1 MSKVGALPPGPNVGT
16 QLKALRRARARRSL
30 VLADDGA
37 AAAATATGTGQPAG
51 AGAVAPVGAA
61 QRPFSPVASAVARDA
76 EAWFAAQG
84 WQPFAFQREVWAHML
99 AGRSGLLHAT
109 TGAGKTLA
117 AWFGALAVCR
127 AEPAIS
133 GTTGPRVLWIT
144 PMRALAADT
153 TRALQAAADG
163 IGMGWTVEQRTGD
176 TAAAAK
182 ARQRKTWPPALVTT
196 PESLSLML
204 AMADCIA
211 MLGGVQVLIVDEW
224 HALLGNKRGTQV
236 LLALARLRRLSPRLR
251 VWGLSATL
259 GNLEEACAA
268 LTWDGVSV
276 GELVSQPPGVG
287 EVPKLGGVIVRGAVP
302 KALTVDSLIP
312 QTMERFPWGGHL
324 GLRLLD
330 QVVAELE
337 GSASSLVFTNTRSQA
352 ELWYQALLEARPD
365 WAGLI
370 ALHHGSLDPSVRQWV
385 EAGLKAGQLKA
396 VVCTS
401 SLDLGVDFLP
411 VERVLQIGSPKG
423 VARLLQRAGR
433 SGHAP
438 GRPSRI
444 TVVPS
449 HALELLE
456 AAAAHPAAAAGRIE
470 RRELPPW
477 PLDVLVQHLLT
488 LAVGPGFEPDALFE
502 EVKSAWPYR
511 ELDRESFDWCLGFT
525 VHGGTSLAAYP
536 EHHRI
541 VRDESCV
548 CRVANPAVA
557 RRHRMSIGT
566 IVSDA
571 AMNVQW
577 LNGGRIGSVEE
588 SFIASL
594 REGDC
599 FIFSGRVLQL
609 VRVRELTAY
618 VTKAPGSQ
626 GAVPVWQGGKMP
638 LSSELADTALAL
650 LDEADLLLSD
660 TGPSRATATTAGAS
674 RAADGSGSGPDW
686 DPVPVVGAEEAAVS
700 APGSASRLAQHPDPE
715 LRALAPLLALQAEA
729 SALPCARRIVF
740 EMIESDE
747 GHHLFCYPLAGR
759 MVHIGLGALLA
770 WRAAR
775 QQTGT
780 FSLSMNDYGFELLSR
795 QSFDWPVL
803 LEPAGPGSWRQGLL
817 SQEHLVP
824 DIQQALNAT
833 ELSLRRFREIAR
845 VAGLVFTGY
854 PGASRSARQVQASA
868 KLFFDVFR
876 QHDPGNLLLAQAEAE
891 TLAQELD
898 VERLQRCLARMAASA
913 QLSFTRPQRLTPF
926 AFPLMIERLRERVTT
941 EQLNQRVLRL
951 LAEMEAAMQPA
962 PAGTAGAVAPA
973 PGGPVGPTR
982 KRRSPRVRHP
992 AS

>member
-1 MSKVGALPPGPNVGT
+1 ME
-16 QLKALRRARARRSL
+16 
-30 VLADDGA
+30 
-37 AAAATATGTGQPAG
+37 
-51 AGAVAPVGAA
+51 
-61 QRPFSPVASAVARDA
+61 A
-76 EAWFAAQG
+76 EAWFALQG
-84 WQPFAFQREVWAHML
+84 WRPFDFQREVWAHMA

-117 AWFGALAVCR
+117 AWFGALTACR
-127 AEPAIS
+127 NEPAAGS
-133 GTTGPRVLWIT
+133 PRGPCVLWIT

-163 IGMGWTVEQRTGD
+163 IGMGWQVGQRTGD
-176 TAAAAK
+176 TSASVK
-182 ARQRKTWPPALVTT
+182 ARQRRTWPPALVTT

-204 AMADCIA
+204 TLADSA
-211 MLGGVQVLIVDEW
+211 AVLGSAQVLIVDEW
-224 HALLGNKRGTQV
+224 HELLGSKRGTQV
-236 LLALARLRRLSPRLR
+236 LLALARLRRLNPRLR

-259 GNLEEACAA
+259 GNLEEACDA
-268 LTWDGVSV
+268 LTWGGAHHEPQAGALDDTGGAV
-276 GELVSQPPGVG
+276 GRDIHAPATHRPS
-287 EVPKLGGVIVRGAVP
+287 GVIVRGAVP

-312 QTMERFPWGGHL
+312 PTMERFPWGGHL
-324 GLRLLD
+324 GLKLLD
-330 QVVAELE
+330 AVVAELD

-370 ALHHGSLDPSVRQWV
+370 ALHHGSLDPSVRHWV

-438 GRPSRI
+438 GRPSRV

-449 HALELLE
+449 QALELLE
-456 AAAAHPAAAAGRIE
+456 AAAARRAAAAGRIE
-470 RRELPPW
+470 SRQAPPW

-488 LAVGPGFEPDALFE
+488 LAVGPGFDSDALYE
-502 EVKSAWPYR
+502 EVKTAWPYR
-511 ELDRESFDWCLGFT
+511 DLDRETFEGCLGFT
-525 VHGGTSLAAYP
+525 VHGGSSLAAYP

-541 VRDESCV
+541 RQDEDGTY
-548 CRVANPAVA
+548 RVANAAVA

-571 AMNVQW
+571 AMSVQW

-588 SFIASL
+588 SFIAGL

-609 VRVRELTAY
+609 VRVRDLTAY
-618 VTKAPGSQ
+618 VTKAPGNQ

-638 LSSELADTALAL
+638 LSSELADMALELLSEADALLQPRGAVALA
-650 LDEADLLLSD
+650 APDLE
-660 TGPSRATATTAGAS
+660 GAS
-674 RAADGSGSGPDW
+674 RAAGAAGATEEPRPGRDVDRDGRC
-686 DPVPVVGAEEAAVS
+686 AA
-700 APGSASRLAQHPDPE
+700 LAQHPEPE
-715 LRALAPLLALQAEA
+715 LRALAPLLALQAEQ
-729 SALPCARRIVF
+729 SALPCAGRIVF

-747 GHHLFCYPLAGR
+747 GHHLFAYPLAGR

-775 QQTGT
+775 ERPGT
-780 FSLSMNDYGFELLSR
+780 FSLAMNDYGFELLSR
-795 QSFDWPVL
+795 QPVDWPSL
-803 LEPAGPGSWRQGLL
+803 LEPAGPGSGAHGLL
-817 SQEHLVP
+817 SEEGLVP

-845 VAGLVFTGY
+845 VAGLLFTGY
-854 PGASRSARQVQASA
+854 PGEGRSTRQLQASA
-868 KLFFDVFR
+868 RLFFDVFR

-891 TLAQELD
+891 ALSQELD
-898 VERLQRCLARMAASA
+898 VERLQRCLARMTIAGR
-913 QLSFTRPQRLTPF
+913 LTITRPRRLTPF
-926 AFPLMIERLRERVTT
+926 AFPLMVERLRERVTT

-951 LAEMEAAMQPA
+951 LAEMEAALQPTH
-962 PAGTAGAVAPA
+962 P
-973 PGGPVGPTR
+973 
-982 KRRSPRVRHP
+982 SPRHGP
-992 AS
+992 ARRRPSRTA

>member
-1 MSKVGALPPGPNVGT
+1 MSAANALPPGPHVGT
-16 QLKALRRARARRSL
+16 QLAALRKARARR
-30 VLADDGA
+30 ATPKA
-37 AAAATATGTGQPAG
+37 AKPLRARSSSGVAA
-51 AGAVAPVGAA
+51 
-61 QRPFSPVASAVARDA
+61 FDA
-76 EAWFAAQG
+76 ESWFATQG
-84 WQPFAFQREVWAHML
+84 WQPFEFQREVWAHMA

-117 AWFGALAVCR
+117 AWLGALAVCR
-127 AEPAIS
+127 AAPAPAD
-133 GTTGPRVLWIT
+133 GGPRVLWIT

-153 TRALQAAADG
+153 TLALQAAANG
-163 IGMGWTVEQRTGD
+163 LGMGWTVEQRTGD

-182 ARQRKTWPPALVTT
+182 ARQRKAWPPALVTT

-204 AMADCIA
+204 ALADSEA
-211 MLGGVQVLIVDEW
+211 VLGGVQVLIVDEW
-224 HALLGNKRGTQV
+224 HELLGNKRGTQL
-236 LLALARLRRLSPRLR
+236 LLALARMRRCNPGLR

-259 GNLEEACAA
+259 GNLAEAREA
-268 LTWDGVSV
+268 LAGPHGVT
-276 GELVSQPPGVG
+276 
-287 EVPKLGGVIVRGAVP
+287 VRGALP

-312 QTMERFPWGGHL
+312 ATMERFPWGGHL

-330 QVVAELE
+330 EVVAELE
-337 GSASSLVFTNTRSQA
+337 GSAASLVFTNTRSQA

-438 GRPSRI
+438 GRPSRV

-449 HALELLE
+449 QALELLE
-456 AAAAHPAAAAGRIE
+456 AAAARRAAAAGRVE
-470 RRELPPW
+470 SRQAPPW

-488 LAVGPGFEPDALFE
+488 LAVGPGFDPDALFE
-502 EVKSAWPYR
+502 EVKTACPYR
-511 ELDRESFDWCLGFT
+511 DLDRETFDWCLGLT
-525 VHGGTSLAAYP
+525 VHGGSSLAAYP

-541 VRDESCV
+541 KRDEDGI
-548 CRVANPAVA
+548 CRVANAAVA

-571 AMNVQW
+571 AMSVQW

-588 SFIASL
+588 SFIAGL

-609 VRVRELTAY
+609 VRVRDLTAY
-618 VTKAPGSQ
+618 VTKAPGNQ

-638 LSSELADTALAL
+638 LSSELADTALDL
-650 LDEADLLLSD
+650 LGEADTLLRQ
-660 TGPSRATATTAGAS
+660 GPGGDAT
-674 RAADGSGSGPDW
+674 
-686 DPVPVVGAEEAAVS
+686 
-700 APGSASRLAQHPDPE
+700 SRLAAHPEPE
-715 LRALAPLLALQAEA
+715 LRALAPLLALQAEQ
-729 SALPCARRIVF
+729 SALPCAGRIVF

-747 GHHLFCYPLAGR
+747 GHHLFGYPLAGR

-775 QQTGT
+775 QQPGT
-780 FSLSMNDYGFELLSR
+780 FSLAMNDHGFELLSR
-795 QSFDWPVL
+795 QPFDWPAL
-803 LEPAGPGSWRQGLL
+803 LEPAGPGSWAQGLL

-854 PGASRSARQVQASA
+854 PGAGRSARQVQASA

-898 VERLQRCLARMAASA
+898 VERLQRCLARMAQAG
-913 QLSFTRPQRLTPF
+913 QICLTRPKRFTPF
-926 AFPLMIERLRERVTT
+926 AFPLMVERLRERVTT
-941 EQLNQRVLRL
+941 EQLNQRVQRL
-951 LAEMEAAMQPA
+951 LAQMEAALRPTTPA
-962 PAGTAGAVAPA
+962 DAPPSTTRRRRKPRTA
-973 PGGPVGPTR
+973 
-982 KRRSPRVRHP
+982 
-992 AS
+992 

>member
-1 MSKVGALPPGPNVGT
+1 MSAASALPPGPNLGT
-16 QLKALRRARARRSL
+16 QLAALRRARARR
-30 VLADDGA
+30 VTPKA
-37 AAAATATGTGQPAG
+37 AEPRRTGSSAG
-51 AGAVAPVGAA
+51 VI
-61 QRPFSPVASAVARDA
+61 ARDA
-76 EAWFAAQG
+76 EGWFANQG
-84 WQPFAFQREVWAHML
+84 WQPFDFQREVWSHM
-99 AGRSGLLHAT
+99 ASGRSGLLHAT

-127 AEPAIS
+127 AETTPA
-133 GTTGPRVLWIT
+133 GGGPRVLWIT

-153 TRALQAAADG
+153 TLALQAAADG
-163 IGMGWTVEQRTGD
+163 LGMGWTVEQRTGD

-204 AMADCIA
+204 ALADSEA
-211 MLGGVQVLIVDEW
+211 VLGGVQVLIVDEW
-224 HALLGNKRGTQV
+224 HELLGNKRGTQL
-236 LLALARLRRLSPRLR
+236 LLALARMRRCNPGLR

-259 GNLEEACAA
+259 GNLAEACEA
-268 LTWDGVSV
+268 LAGPHGVT
-276 GELVSQPPGVG
+276 
-287 EVPKLGGVIVRGAVP
+287 VRGALP

-312 QTMERFPWGGHL
+312 ASMERFPWGGHL
-324 GLRLLD
+324 GLRLLNE
-330 QVVAELE
+330 VVAELE
-337 GSASSLVFTNTRSQA
+337 GSAASLVFTNTRSQA

-438 GRPSRI
+438 GRPSRV

-449 HALELLE
+449 QALELLE
-456 AAAAHPAAAAGRIE
+456 AAAARRAAAAGRIE
-470 RRELPPW
+470 SRQAPPW

-488 LAVGPGFEPDALFE
+488 LAVGPGFDPNALFE
-502 EVKSAWPYR
+502 EVMTAWPYR
-511 ELDRESFDWCLGFT
+511 DLDRETFDWCLGFT
-525 VHGGTSLAAYP
+525 LHGGSSLAAYP

-541 VRDESCV
+541 QRDEDGL
-548 CRVANPAVA
+548 CRVANAAVA

-571 AMNVQW
+571 AMSVQW

-588 SFIASL
+588 SFIAGL

-609 VRVRELTAY
+609 VRVRDLTAY
-618 VTKAPGSQ
+618 VTKAPGNQ

-638 LSSELADTALAL
+638 LSSELADMALELLSEADAL
-650 LDEADLLLSD
+650 LQQGTGSD
-660 TGPSRATATTAGAS
+660 AT
-674 RAADGSGSGPDW
+674 
-686 DPVPVVGAEEAAVS
+686 
-700 APGSASRLAQHPDPE
+700 SRLAAHPEPE
-715 LRALAPLLALQAEA
+715 LRALAPLLALQAEQ
-729 SALPCARRIVF
+729 SALPCAGRIVF

-747 GHHLFCYPLAGR
+747 GHHLFAYPLAGR

-775 QQTGT
+775 QQPGT
-780 FSLSMNDYGFELLSR
+780 FSLAMNDYGFELLSR
-795 QSFDWPVL
+795 QPFDWPAL
-803 LEPAGPGSWRQGLL
+803 LEPAGPGSWAQGLL
-817 SQEHLVP
+817 SQAHLVP

-854 PGASRSARQVQASA
+854 PGAGRSARQVQASA

-898 VERLQRCLARMAASA
+898 VERLQRCLARMGEVG
-913 QLSFTRPQRLTPF
+913 QICLTRPERFTPF
-926 AFPLMIERLRERVTT
+926 AFPLMVERLRERVTT

-951 LAEMEAAMQPA
+951 LAQMEAALRPTIPA
-962 PAGTAGAVAPA
+962 DVPRSTAPRR
-973 PGGPVGPTR
+973 R
-982 KRRSPRVRHP
+982 KPR
-992 AS
+992 AA

>member
-1 MSKVGALPPGPNVGT
+1 MI
-16 QLKALRRARARRSL
+16 
-30 VLADDGA
+30 
-37 AAAATATGTGQPAG
+37 
-51 AGAVAPVGAA
+51 
-61 QRPFSPVASAVARDA
+61 ARDA
-76 EAWFAAQG
+76 EGWFTTRG
-84 WQPFAFQREVWAHML
+84 WQPFAFQREVWAHMA

-127 AEPAIS
+127 AVPAPTR
-133 GTTGPRVLWIT
+133 GGPRVLWIT

-153 TRALQAAADG
+153 TLALQAAADG
-163 IGMGWTVEQRTGD
+163 LGMGWTVEQRTGD
-176 TAAAAK
+176 TAASTK

-196 PESLSLML
+196 PESLCLML
-204 AMADCIA
+204 ALADSLDV
-211 MLGGVQVLIVDEW
+211 LGGVQVLIVDEW
-224 HALLGNKRGTQV
+224 HELLGNKRGTQL
-236 LLALARLRRLSPRLR
+236 LLALARMRRVNPSLR

-259 GNLEEACAA
+259 GNLAEACEA
-268 LTWDGVSV
+268 LAGPHGVT
-276 GELVSQPPGVG
+276 
-287 EVPKLGGVIVRGAVP
+287 VRGATP
-302 KALTVDSLIP
+302 KSLTVDSLIP
-312 QTMERFPWGGHL
+312 ATMERFPWGGHL
-324 GLRLLD
+324 GLRLLNE
-330 QVVAELE
+330 VVAELE
-337 GSASSLVFTNTRSQA
+337 GSATSLVFTNTRSQA

-438 GRPSRI
+438 GRPSRV

-449 HALELLE
+449 QALELLE
-456 AAAAHPAAAAGRIE
+456 AAAARRAAAAGRVE
-470 RRELPPW
+470 SRQAPPW

-488 LAVGPGFEPDALFE
+488 LAVGPGFDPDALFQ
-502 EVKSAWPYR
+502 EVKTAWPYR
-511 ELDRESFDWCLGFT
+511 DMDRETFDWCLGFT
-525 VHGGTSLAAYP
+525 VHGGSSLAAYP

-541 VRDESCV
+541 RRDEDGI
-548 CRVANPAVA
+548 CRVANAAVA

-571 AMNVQW
+571 AMSVQW

-588 SFIASL
+588 NFIAGL

-609 VRVRELTAY
+609 VRVRDLTAF
-618 VTKAPGSQ
+618 VTKAPGNQ

-638 LSSELADTALAL
+638 LSSELADTALDLLGEADAL
-650 LDEADLLLSD
+650 LRQ
-660 TGPSRATATTAGAS
+660 GPGGDAALRLTA
-674 RAADGSGSGPDW
+674 
-686 DPVPVVGAEEAAVS
+686 
-700 APGSASRLAQHPDPE
+700 HPEPE
-715 LRALAPLLALQAEA
+715 LHALAPLLALQAEQ
-729 SALPCARRIVF
+729 SALPCAGRIVF

-747 GHHLFCYPLAGR
+747 GHHLFAYPLAGR

-775 QQTGT
+775 QQPGT
-780 FSLSMNDYGFELLSR
+780 FSLAMNDYGFELLSR
-795 QSFDWPVL
+795 QPFDWPAL
-803 LEPAGPGSWRQGLL
+803 LEPAGPGSWAQGLL

-854 PGASRSARQVQASA
+854 PGAGRSARQVQASA

-898 VERLQRCLARMAASA
+898 VERLQRCLARMAQAG
-913 QLSFTRPQRLTPF
+913 QICLTRPKRFTPF
-926 AFPLMIERLRERVTT
+926 AFPLMVERLRERVTT

-951 LAEMEAAMQPA
+951 LAQMEAALRPSTPADEPPA
-962 PAGTAGAVAPA
+962 PAPRR
-973 PGGPVGPTR
+973 R
-982 KRRSPRVRHP
+982 KPR
-992 AS
+992 AA

>member
-1 MSKVGALPPGPNVGT
+1 MV
-16 QLKALRRARARRSL
+16 
-30 VLADDGA
+30 
-37 AAAATATGTGQPAG
+37 
-51 AGAVAPVGAA
+51 
-61 QRPFSPVASAVARDA
+61 RDA
-76 EAWFAAQG
+76 DGWFAAKG
-84 WQPFAFQREVWAHML
+84 WEPFAFQREVWARML
-99 AGRSGLLHAT
+99 EGRSGLLHAT

-127 AEPAIS
+127 AESCPSPLTDTPPDPGSAGKPLPRPAQAVA
-133 GTTGPRVLWIT
+133 TPLGPRVLWIT

-163 IGMGWTVEQRTGD
+163 LGMGWTVEQRTGD
-176 TAAAAK
+176 TAAATK

-204 AMADCIA
+204 ALADSEA
-211 MLGGVQVLIVDEW
+211 VLGGVQVLVVDEW
-224 HALLGNKRGTQV
+224 HELLGNKRGTQL
-236 LLALARLRRLSPRLR
+236 LLALARMRRLNPNLR

-259 GNLEEACAA
+259 GNLAEACEA
-268 LTWDGVSV
+268 LAGPDGVT
-276 GELVSQPPGVG
+276 
-287 EVPKLGGVIVRGAVP
+287 VRGATP

-312 QTMERFPWGGHL
+312 ATMERFPWGGHL
-324 GLRLLD
+324 GLRLLNE
-330 QVVAELE
+330 VVAELE
-337 GSASSLVFTNTRSQA
+337 GSATSLVFTNTRSQA
-352 ELWYQALLEARPD
+352 ELWYQTLLEARPD

-438 GRPSRI
+438 GRPSRV

-449 HALELLE
+449 QALELLE
-456 AAAAHPAAAAGRIE
+456 AAAARRAAAAGRIE
-470 RRELPPW
+470 SRQAPPW

-488 LAVGPGFEPDALFE
+488 LAVGPGFHPDALFE

-511 ELDRESFDWCLGFT
+511 DLDREAFDWCLGFT

-541 VRDESCV
+541 RRDEDGI
-548 CRVANPAVA
+548 CRVANAAVA

-588 SFIASL
+588 SFIAGL

-609 VRVRELTAY
+609 VRVRDLTAF
-618 VTKAPGSQ
+618 VTKAPVNQ

-638 LSSELADTALAL
+638 LSSELAETALDLLGEADAL
-650 LDEADLLLSD
+650 LRQGQGGD
-660 TGPSRATATTAGAS
+660 AT
-674 RAADGSGSGPDW
+674 
-686 DPVPVVGAEEAAVS
+686 
-700 APGSASRLAQHPDPE
+700 SRLVAHPEPE
-715 LRALAPLLALQAEA
+715 LRALAPLLALQAEQ
-729 SALPCARRIVF
+729 SALPCAGRIVF

-747 GHHLFCYPLAGR
+747 GHHLFAYPLAGR

-775 QQTGT
+775 QQPGT
-780 FSLSMNDYGFELLSR
+780 FSLAMNDYGFELLSR
-795 QSFDWPVL
+795 QPFDWPAL
-803 LEPAGPGSWRQGLL
+803 LEPDGPGSWAQGLL

-854 PGASRSARQVQASA
+854 PGAGRSARQVQASA

-898 VERLQRCLARMAASA
+898 VERLQRCLARMAQAG
-913 QLSFTRPQRLTPF
+913 QICLTRPKRFTPF
-926 AFPLMIERLRERVTT
+926 AFPLMVERLRERVTT

-951 LAEMEAAMQPA
+951 LAQMEAALRPSTPADEPQPT
-962 PAGTAGAVAPA
+962 TARR
-973 PGGPVGPTR
+973 R
-982 KRRSPRVRHP
+982 KPR
-992 AS
+992 AA

>member
-1 MSKVGALPPGPNVGT
+1 
-16 QLKALRRARARRSL
+16 
-30 VLADDGA
+30 
-37 AAAATATGTGQPAG
+37 
-51 AGAVAPVGAA
+51 
-61 QRPFSPVASAVARDA
+61 
-76 EAWFAAQG
+76 
-84 WQPFAFQREVWAHML
+84 
-99 AGRSGLLHAT
+99 
-109 TGAGKTLA
+109 
-117 AWFGALAVCR
+117 
-127 AEPAIS
+127 
-133 GTTGPRVLWIT
+133 
-144 PMRALAADT
+144 MRALAADT
-153 TRALQAAADG
+153 TLALQAAADG
-163 IGMGWTVEQRTGD
+163 VGMGWTVEQRTGD

-182 ARQRKTWPPALVTT
+182 ARQRKTWPPALVIT

-204 AMADCIA
+204 AMADSA
-211 MLGGVQVLIVDEW
+211 AVLGGVQVLIVDEW
-224 HALLGNKRGTQV
+224 HELLGNKRGTQV
-236 LLALARLRRLSPRLR
+236 LLALARLRRLNPRLR

-259 GNLEEACAA
+259 GNLEEACRA
-268 LTWDGVSV
+268 LA
-276 GELVSQPPGVG
+276 GE
-287 EVPKLGGVIVRGAVP
+287 GGVIVRGAVP

-312 QTMERFPWGGHL
+312 ATMERFPWGGHL

-330 QVVAELE
+330 EVVAELE
-337 GSASSLVFTNTRSQA
+337 GSAASLVFTNTRSQA

-438 GRPSRI
+438 GRPSRV

-449 HALELLE
+449 QALELLE
-456 AAAAHPAAAAGRIE
+456 AAAARRAAAAGRVE
-470 RRELPPW
+470 SRQAPPW

-488 LAVGPGFEPDALFE
+488 LAVGPGFDPDALFE
-502 EVKSAWPYR
+502 EVKTAWPYR
-511 ELDRESFDWCLGFT
+511 DLDRETFDWCLGFT
-525 VHGGTSLAAYP
+525 VHGGSSLAAYP

-541 VRDESCV
+541 KRDEDGI
-548 CRVANPAVA
+548 CRVANAAVA

-571 AMNVQW
+571 AMSVQW

-588 SFIASL
+588 SFIAGL

-609 VRVRELTAY
+609 VRVRDLTAY
-618 VTKAPGSQ
+618 VTKAPGNQ

-638 LSSELADTALAL
+638 LSSELADTALDL
-650 LDEADLLLSD
+650 LGEADTLLRQ
-660 TGPSRATATTAGAS
+660 GPGGDAT
-674 RAADGSGSGPDW
+674 
-686 DPVPVVGAEEAAVS
+686 
-700 APGSASRLAQHPDPE
+700 SRLAAHPEPE
-715 LRALAPLLALQAEA
+715 LRALAPLLALQAEQ
-729 SALPCARRIVF
+729 SALPCAGRIVF

-747 GHHLFCYPLAGR
+747 GHHLFGYPLAGR

-775 QQTGT
+775 QQPGT
-780 FSLSMNDYGFELLSR
+780 FSLAMNDHGFELLSR
-795 QSFDWPVL
+795 QPFDWPAL
-803 LEPAGPGSWRQGLL
+803 LEPAGPGSWAQGLL

-833 ELSLRRFREIAR
+833 ELLLRRFREIAR

-854 PGASRSARQVQASA
+854 PGAGRSARQVQASA

-898 VERLQRCLARMAASA
+898 VERLQRCLARMAQAG
-913 QLSFTRPQRLTPF
+913 QICLTRPKRFTPF
-926 AFPLMIERLRERVTT
+926 AFPLMVERLRERVTT
-941 EQLNQRVLRL
+941 EQLNQRVQRL
-951 LAEMEAAMQPA
+951 LAQMEAALRPTTPA
-962 PAGTAGAVAPA
+962 DAP
-973 PGGPVGPTR
+973 PSTTR
-982 KRRSPRVRHP
+982 RRRKPR
-992 AS
+992 AA

>member
-1 MSKVGALPPGPNVGT
+1 VTA
-16 QLKALRRARARRSL
+16 SL
-30 VLADDGA
+30 ASPQSTA
-37 AAAATATGTGQPAG
+37 ESSCSPATGTQ
-51 AGAVAPVGAA
+51 APTT
-61 QRPFSPVASAVARDA
+61 DA
-76 EAWFAAQG
+76 ETWFAAQG
-84 WQPFAFQREVWAHML
+84 WQPFAFQREVWTHMA

-117 AWFGALAVCR
+117 AWCGALAVCR
-127 AEPAIS
+127 AEPQPAGAS
-133 GTTGPRVLWIT
+133 GLRVLWIT

-153 TRALQAAADG
+153 TLALQAAADG
-163 IGMGWTVEQRTGD
+163 LGMGWAVEQRTGD
-176 TAAAAK
+176 TAAATK

-204 AMADCIA
+204 AMADSA
-211 MLGGVQVLIVDEW
+211 AVLGGVQVLIVDEW
-224 HALLGNKRGTQV
+224 HELLGNKRGTQV
-236 LLALARLRRLSPRLR
+236 LLALARLRRLNPQLR

-259 GNLEEACAA
+259 GNLDEACQA
-268 LTWDGVSV
+268 LAGA
-276 GELVSQPPGVG
+276 
-287 EVPKLGGVIVRGAVP
+287 GGVIVRGAVP

-312 QTMERFPWGGHL
+312 PTMERFPWGGHL
-324 GLRLLD
+324 GLRLLHE
-330 QVVAELE
+330 VVAELE

-456 AAAAHPAAAAGRIE
+456 AAAARRAAAAGRIE
-470 RRELPPW
+470 CREPPPW

-488 LAVGPGFEPDALFE
+488 LAVGPGFEPDALFK

-511 ELDRESFDWCLGFT
+511 DLDRDSFDWCLGFT

-541 VRDESCV
+541 VRDESGV

-571 AMNVQW
+571 AMSVQW

-609 VRVRELTAY
+609 VRVRDLTAF

-638 LSSELADTALAL
+638 LSSELADSALAL
-650 LDEADLLLSD
+650 LDEADALRSAGGNAG
-660 TGPSRATATTAGAS
+660 TGGS
-674 RAADGSGSGPDW
+674 AADSQADSKADSAAL
-686 DPVPVVGAEEAAVS
+686 AEA
-700 APGSASRLAQHPDPE
+700 RLATHPEPE
-715 LRALAPLLALQAEA
+715 LRALAPLLALQARV
-729 SALPCARRIVF
+729 SALPCAKRIVF
-740 EMIESDE
+740 EMIETDE
-747 GHHLFCYPLAGR
+747 GHHLFVYPLAGR

-775 QQTGT
+775 QHTGT

-795 QSFDWPVL
+795 RPFDWPAL
-803 LEPAGPGSWRQGLL
+803 LEPSGPGSWAQGLL
-817 SQEHLVP
+817 SPEHLVT

-854 PGASRSARQVQASA
+854 PGAGHSARQVQASA
-868 KLFFDVFR
+868 KLFFDVFK

-898 VERLQRCLARMAASA
+898 VERLQRCLARMAGAA

-926 AFPLMIERLRERVTT
+926 AFPLMIERLRERVST
-941 EQLNQRVLRL
+941 EQLHQRVLRL
-951 LAEMEAAMQPA
+951 LAEMEAALA
-962 PAGTAGAVAPA
+962 PAAAVQPR
-973 PGGPVGPTR
+973 PQ
-982 KRRSPRVRHP
+982 RRPRP
-992 AS
+992 

>member
-1 MSKVGALPPGPNVGT
+1 MA
-16 QLKALRRARARRSL
+16 
-30 VLADDGA
+30 
-37 AAAATATGTGQPAG
+37 
-51 AGAVAPVGAA
+51 
-61 QRPFSPVASAVARDA
+61 
-76 EAWFAAQG
+76 
-84 WQPFAFQREVWAHML
+84 

-127 AEPAIS
+127 AEPAAAAASS
-133 GTTGPRVLWIT
+133 GAGAGAGAGATGPRVLWIT

-153 TRALQAAADG
+153 TLALQAAADG
-163 IGMGWTVEQRTGD
+163 VGMGWTVEQRTGD

-182 ARQRKTWPPALVTT
+182 ARQRKTWPPALVIT

-204 AMADCIA
+204 AMADSA
-211 MLGGVQVLIVDEW
+211 AVLGGVQVLIVDEW
-224 HALLGNKRGTQV
+224 HELLGNKRGTQV
-236 LLALARLRRLSPRLR
+236 LLALARLRRLNPRLR

-259 GNLEEACAA
+259 GNLEEACRA
-268 LTWDGVSV
+268 LA
-276 GELVSQPPGVG
+276 GE
-287 EVPKLGGVIVRGAVP
+287 GGVIVRGAVP

-312 QTMERFPWGGHL
+312 ATMERFPWGGHL

-330 QVVAELE
+330 EVVAELE
-337 GSASSLVFTNTRSQA
+337 GSAASLVFTNTRSQA

-438 GRPSRI
+438 GRPSRV

-449 HALELLE
+449 QALELLE
-456 AAAAHPAAAAGRIE
+456 AAAARRAAAAGRVE
-470 RRELPPW
+470 SRQAPPW

-488 LAVGPGFEPDALFE
+488 LAVGPGFDPDALFE
-502 EVKSAWPYR
+502 EVKTAWPYR
-511 ELDRESFDWCLGFT
+511 DLDRETFDWCLGFT
-525 VHGGTSLAAYP
+525 VHGGSSLAAYP

-541 VRDESCV
+541 KRDEDGI
-548 CRVANPAVA
+548 CRVANAAVA

-571 AMNVQW
+571 AMSVQW

-588 SFIASL
+588 SFIAGL

-609 VRVRELTAY
+609 VRVRDLTAY
-618 VTKAPGSQ
+618 VTKAPGNQ

-638 LSSELADTALAL
+638 LSSELADMALELLSEADAL
-650 LDEADLLLSD
+650 LQQGTDGD
-660 TGPSRATATTAGAS
+660 AT
-674 RAADGSGSGPDW
+674 
-686 DPVPVVGAEEAAVS
+686 
-700 APGSASRLAQHPDPE
+700 SRLAAHPEPE
-715 LRALAPLLALQAEA
+715 LRALAPLLALQAEQ
-729 SALPCARRIVF
+729 SALPCAGRIVF

-747 GHHLFCYPLAGR
+747 GHHLFAYPLAGR

-775 QQTGT
+775 QQPGT
-780 FSLSMNDYGFELLSR
+780 FSLAMNDYGFELLSR
-795 QSFDWPVL
+795 QPFDWPAL
-803 LEPAGPGSWRQGLL
+803 LEPAGPGSWSQGLL
-817 SQEHLVP
+817 SQAHLVP

-854 PGASRSARQVQASA
+854 PGAGRSARQVQASA

-898 VERLQRCLARMAASA
+898 VERLQRCLARMAAA
-913 QLSFTRPQRLTPF
+913 GQICLTRPQRFTPF
-926 AFPLMIERLRERVTT
+926 AFPLMVERLRERVTT

-951 LAEMEAAMQPA
+951 LAQMEAALRPTTPTDA
-962 PAGTAGAVAPA
+962 PQSTAPRR
-973 PGGPVGPTR
+973 R
-982 KRRSPRVRHP
+982 KPR
-992 AS
+992 AA

>member
-1 MSKVGALPPGPNVGT
+1 VSKFSALPPGPNVGT
-16 QLKALRRARARRSL
+16 QLAALRRAKARQRAAP
-30 VLADDGA
+30 ADAGA
-37 AAAATATGTGQPAG
+37 AAPAPAAGTDPPAAGPALRAG
-51 AGAVAPVGAA
+51 ARRQVTSAAPAI
-61 QRPFSPVASAVARDA
+61 ARDA
-76 EAWFAAQG
+76 EDWFAVQG
-84 WQPFAFQREVWAHML
+84 WQPFAFQREVWAHMA

-127 AEPAIS
+127 AEPVPPDCRGS
-133 GTTGPRVLWIT
+133 RVLWIT
-144 PMRALAADT
+144 PMRAVASDT
-153 TRALQAAADG
+153 TLALQAAADG
-163 IGMGWTVEQRTGD
+163 LGLGWAVEQRTGD
-176 TAAAAK
+176 TAAADK

-204 AMADCIA
+204 AMANSA
-211 MLGGVQVLIVDEW
+211 AVLGGVQVLIVDEW
-224 HALLGNKRGTQV
+224 HELLGNKRGTQV
-236 LLALARLRRLSPRLR
+236 LLALARLRRLNPRLR

-259 GNLEEACAA
+259 GNLDDACRA
-268 LTWDGVSV
+268 LAGEDGA
-276 GELVSQPPGVG
+276 
-287 EVPKLGGVIVRGAVP
+287 IVRGAVP

-312 QTMERFPWGGHL
+312 ATMERFPWGGHL

-330 QVVAELE
+330 AVVAELD
-337 GSASSLVFTNTRSQA
+337 GSATSLVFTNTRSQA
-352 ELWYQALLEARPD
+352 ELWYQALLQARPD

-456 AAAAHPAAAAGRIE
+456 AAAARRAAAAGRIE
-470 RRELPPW
+470 RREPPPW

-488 LAVGPGFEPDALFE
+488 LAVGPGFEPNALFE

-511 ELDRESFDWCLGFT
+511 DLDRESFDWCLGFT
-525 VHGGTSLAAYP
+525 VHGGASLAAYP

-541 VRDESCV
+541 VPDEAGV

-566 IVSDA
+566 IVSDT

-609 VRVRELTAY
+609 VRVRELTAF

-650 LDEADLLLSD
+650 LDEADALL
-660 TGPSRATATTAGAS
+660 G
-674 RAADGSGSGPDW
+674 RAAAPD
-686 DPVPVVGAEEAAVS
+686 VA
-700 APGSASRLAQHPDPE
+700 RLAGHAEPE
-715 LRALAPLLALQAEA
+715 LRALAPLLALQAEQ
-729 SALPCARRIVF
+729 SALPCAGRIVF
-740 EMIESDE
+740 EMIESEE
-747 GHHLFCYPLAGR
+747 GHHLFAYPLAGR

-775 QQTGT
+775 QQPGT
-780 FSLSMNDYGFELLSR
+780 FSLAMNDYGFELLSR
-795 QSFDWPVL
+795 QPFDWPAL
-803 LEPAGPGSWRQGLL
+803 LEPDGPGSWAQGLL
-817 SQEHLVP
+817 RLEQLVP

-868 KLFFDVFR
+868 RLFFDVFR

-898 VERLQRCLARMAASA
+898 VERLQRCLARMAAGQISI
-913 QLSFTRPQRLTPF
+913 TRPPRLTPF
-926 AFPLMIERLRERVTT
+926 AFPLMVERLRERVTT
-941 EQLNQRVLRL
+941 EQLHQRVLRL
-951 LAEMEAAMQPA
+951 LAEMEAALQAGSRGPA
-962 PAGTAGAVAPA
+962 AAPPPRPA
-973 PGGPVGPTR
+973 R
-982 KRRSPRVRHP
+982 KRGPGRARRPGP
-992 AS
+992 

>member
-1 MSKVGALPPGPNVGT
+1 
-16 QLKALRRARARRSL
+16 
-30 VLADDGA
+30 
-37 AAAATATGTGQPAG
+37 
-51 AGAVAPVGAA
+51 
-61 QRPFSPVASAVARDA
+61 
-76 EAWFAAQG
+76 
-84 WQPFAFQREVWAHML
+84 
-99 AGRSGLLHAT
+99 
-109 TGAGKTLA
+109 
-117 AWFGALAVCR
+117 
-127 AEPAIS
+127 
-133 GTTGPRVLWIT
+133 
-144 PMRALAADT
+144 MRALAADT
-153 TRALQAAADG
+153 TLALQAAADG
-163 IGMGWTVEQRTGD
+163 IGMGWPVEQRTGD
-176 TAAAAK
+176 TAAATK

-204 AMADCIA
+204 AMADSA
-211 MLGGVQVLIVDEW
+211 AVLGAVQVLIVDEW
-224 HALLGNKRGTQV
+224 HELLGNKRGTQL

-268 LTWDGVSV
+268 LTWEGLTA
-276 GELVSQPPGVG
+276 GAAGVG
-287 EVPKLGGVIVRGAVP
+287 DPAAPGTRASAQSHGVIVRGAVP

-324 GLRLLD
+324 GLRLLPE
-330 QVVAELE
+330 VVAELE

-456 AAAAHPAAAAGRIE
+456 AAAARRAAAAGRIE
-470 RRELPPW
+470 RREPPPW

-488 LAVGPGFEPDALFE
+488 LAVGPGFEPDALYE

-511 ELDRESFDWCLGFT
+511 DLDRESFDWCLGFT

-541 VRDESCV
+541 VRDEAGV
-548 CRVANPAVA
+548 CRVATPAVA

-571 AMNVQW
+571 AMSVQW

-609 VRVRELTAY
+609 VRVRDLTAY

-626 GAVPVWQGGKMP
+626 GAVPAWQGGKMP
-638 LSSELADTALAL
+638 LSSELADSALAL
-650 LDEADLLLSD
+650 LDEADALW
-660 TGPSRATATTAGAS
+660 GAGGA
-674 RAADGSGSGPDW
+674 RDAKGGIGTIGAAGSMADSQAL
-686 DPVPVVGAEEAAVS
+686 AEA
-700 APGSASRLAQHPDPE
+700 RLATHPEPE
-715 LRALAPLLALQAEA
+715 LRALAPLLALQARV

-775 QQTGT
+775 QQAGT

-795 QSFDWPVL
+795 RPFDWPAL
-803 LEPAGPGSWRQGLL
+803 LEPAGPGSWAQGLL
-817 SQEHLVP
+817 SPEHLVS

-854 PGASRSARQVQASA
+854 PGAGHSARQVQASA
-868 KLFFDVFR
+868 KLFFDVFK

-898 VERLQRCLARMAASA
+898 VERLQRCLARMGAAGS
-913 QLSFTRPQRLTPF
+913 LTLTRPQRLTPF

-951 LAEMEAAMQPA
+951 LAEMEALTPAAAVQP
-962 PAGTAGAVAPA
+962 
-973 PGGPVGPTR
+973 
-982 KRRSPRVRHP
+982 RRQRRPRP
-992 AS
+992 

>member
-1 MSKVGALPPGPNVGT
+1 MADEDTAEAGT
-16 QLKALRRARARRSL
+16 L
-30 VLADDGA
+30 VAHA
-37 AAAATATGTGQPAG
+37 QPAASAPAALKSRSSRNPKNSQNSQNSGKSG
-51 AGAVAPVGAA
+51 APARVRPKAPVNA
-61 QRPFSPVASAVARDA
+61 QHA

-84 WQPFAFQREVWAHML
+84 WQPFAFQREVWAHMV

-127 AEPAIS
+127 AESAPP
-133 GTTGPRVLWIT
+133 GCKGPCVLWIT

-176 TAAAAK
+176 TAASAK

-204 AMADCIA
+204 AMADSA
-211 MLGGVQVLIVDEW
+211 AVLGGVQVFIVDEW
-224 HALLGNKRGTQV
+224 HELLGNKRGTQV
-236 LLALARLRRLSPRLR
+236 LLALARMRRLNPRLR

-268 LTWDGVSV
+268 LTWRGVVGGEDG
-276 GELVSQPPGVG
+276 LQAPGVG
-287 EVPKLGGVIVRGAVP
+287 EAPEPGGVIVRGAVP

-312 QTMERFPWGGHL
+312 ETMERFPWGGHL

-330 QVVAELE
+330 EVVAELQ

-449 HALELLE
+449 QALELLE
-456 AAAAHPAAAAGRIE
+456 AAAARRAASAGRIE
-470 RRELPPW
+470 RREPPPW

-488 LAVGPGFEPDALFE
+488 LAVGPGFDPDALYE
-502 EVKSAWPYR
+502 EVKTAWPYR

-541 VRDESCV
+541 VRDETGV

-571 AMNVQW
+571 AMSVQW

-609 VRVRELTAY
+609 VRVRDLTAF
-618 VTKAPGSQ
+618 VTKAPGNQ

-638 LSSELADTALAL
+638 LSSELADTALTL
-650 LDEADLLLSD
+650 LDEADALL
-660 TGPSRATATTAGAS
+660 GP
-674 RAADGSGSGPDW
+674 PDPGR
-686 DPVPVVGAEEAAVS
+686 DVAAVAAAA
-700 APGSASRLAQHPDPE
+700 APAAASRLAQHPDPE
-715 LRALAPLLALQAEA
+715 LRALAPLLALQAEV
-729 SALPCARRIVF
+729 SALPCTARLVF
-740 EMIESDE
+740 EMTETDE
-747 GHHLFCYPLAGR
+747 GHHLFGYPLAGR

-775 QQTGT
+775 QQPGT

-795 QSFDWPVL
+795 KPFDWPRL
-803 LEPAGPGSWRQGLL
+803 LEPAGPGSWGQGLL
-817 SQEHLVP
+817 SLDALVP

-854 PGASRSARQVQASA
+854 PGAGHSARQVQASA

-876 QHDPGNLLLAQAEAE
+876 RHDPGNLLLAQAEAE

-898 VERLQRCLARMAASA
+898 VERLQRCLLRMGEGLGAAGRIT
-913 QLSFTRPQRLTPF
+913 FTRPQRLTPF
-926 AFPLMIERLRERVTT
+926 AFPLMVERLRERVTT
-941 EQLNQRVLRL
+941 EQLHQRVQRL
-951 LAEMEAAMQPA
+951 LAEMEAALQPGAHDERA
-962 PAGTAGAVAPA
+962 P
-973 PGGPVGPTR
+973 PGVKGR
-982 KRRSPRVRHP
+982 QRRSTRVRT
-992 AS
+992 

>member
-1 MSKVGALPPGPNVGT
+1 VSKFSTLPPGPNVGT
-16 QLKALRRARARRSL
+16 QLAALRRARARRRAAL
-30 VLADDGA
+30 TDEGA
-37 AAAATATGTGQPAG
+37 AEAGTAAADAQSAGSAPAARTSRNSRKSG
-51 AGAVAPVGAA
+51 ALAGVLPK
-61 QRPFSPVASAVARDA
+61 SPVTASQA
-76 EAWFAAQG
+76 EDWFAAQG
-84 WQPFAFQREVWAHML
+84 WQPFAFQRQVWAHMRE
-99 AGRSGLLHAT
+99 GRSGLLHAT

-127 AEPAIS
+127 AEPAPA
-133 GTTGPRVLWIT
+133 GCNGPQVLWIT

-153 TRALQAAADG
+153 TRALQVAADG

-176 TAAAAK
+176 TASATK

-204 AMADCIA
+204 AMADSA
-211 MLGGVQVLIVDEW
+211 AVLGAVQVLIVDEW
-224 HALLGNKRGTQV
+224 HELLGNKRGTQL

-268 LTWDGVSV
+268 LTWEGMPA
-276 GELVSQPPGVG
+276 GAAGVG
-287 EVPKLGGVIVRGAVP
+287 DPAAPGTRASALSHGIIVRGAVP

-324 GLRLLD
+324 GLRLLPE
-330 QVVAELE
+330 VVAELE
-337 GSASSLVFTNTRSQA
+337 GSVSSLVFTNTRSQA

-449 HALELLE
+449 QALELLE
-456 AAAAHPAAAAGRIE
+456 AAAARRAAAAGRIE
-470 RRELPPW
+470 RREPPPW

-488 LAVGPGFEPDALFE
+488 LAVGPGFEPHALYE
-502 EVKSAWPYR
+502 EVKTAWTYR
-511 ELDRESFDWCLGFT
+511 DLDRESFDWCLGFT

-541 VRDESCV
+541 VRDEAGI
-548 CRVANPAVA
+548 CRVANAAVA

-571 AMNVQW
+571 AMSVQW

-609 VRVRELTAY
+609 VRVRDLTAF
-618 VTKAPGSQ
+618 VTKAPGQQ

-638 LSSELADTALAL
+638 LSSELADTALSL
-650 LDEADLLLSD
+650 LDEADALLD
-660 TGPSRATATTAGAS
+660 RPDPGREHAS
-674 RAADGSGSGPDW
+674 PVAA
-686 DPVPVVGAEEAAVS
+686 PV
-700 APGSASRLAQHPDPE
+700 ASRLAQHPDPE
-715 LRALAPLLALQAEA
+715 LRALTPLLALQAEV
-729 SALPCARRIVF
+729 SALPCTARSVF
-740 EMIESDE
+740 EMIETDE

-775 QQTGT
+775 HQTGT

-795 QSFDWPVL
+795 KPFDWPRL
-803 LEPAGPGSWRQGLL
+803 LEPAGPGSWAQGLL
-817 SQEHLVP
+817 SLDNLVP

-854 PGASRSARQVQASA
+854 PGAGRSARQVQASA

-876 QHDPGNLLLAQAEAE
+876 RHDPGNLLLAQAEAE

-898 VERLQRCLARMAASA
+898 VERLQRCLARMGTSGS
-913 QLSFTRPQRLTPF
+913 LTFTRPQRLTPF
-926 AFPLMIERLRERVTT
+926 AFPLMVERLRERVTT
-941 EQLNQRVLRL
+941 EQLHQRVLRL
-951 LAEMEAAMQPA
+951 LAEMEAALQPSPSA
-962 PAGTAGAVAPA
+962 AAKPARRRGSARVRPVAP
-973 PGGPVGPTR
+973 
-982 KRRSPRVRHP
+982 
-992 AS
+992 

>member
-1 MSKVGALPPGPNVGT
+1 
-16 QLKALRRARARRSL
+16 
-30 VLADDGA
+30 
-37 AAAATATGTGQPAG
+37 
-51 AGAVAPVGAA
+51 
-61 QRPFSPVASAVARDA
+61 
-76 EAWFAAQG
+76 
-84 WQPFAFQREVWAHML
+84 ML
-99 AGRSGLLHAT
+99 EGRSGLLHAT

-127 AEPAIS
+127 AELVLP
-133 GTTGPRVLWIT
+133 GCNGPRVLWIT

-204 AMADCIA
+204 AMADSA
-211 MLGGVQVLIVDEW
+211 SVLGGVQVFIVDEW
-224 HALLGNKRGTQV
+224 HELLGNKRGTQV
-236 LLALARLRRLSPRLR
+236 LLALARMRRLNPRLR

-259 GNLEEACAA
+259 GNLDEACAA
-268 LTWDGVSV
+268 LAWGSPPVGVADTDDG
-276 GELVSQPPGVG
+276 GVRG
-287 EVPKLGGVIVRGAVP
+287 AAMPGGVIVRGAVP

-312 QTMERFPWGGHL
+312 ATMERFPWGGHL
-324 GLRLLD
+324 GLRLLHE
-330 QVVAELE
+330 VVAELE

-370 ALHHGSLDPSVRQWV
+370 ALHHGSLDPAVRQWV

-456 AAAAHPAAAAGRIE
+456 AAAARRAAGAGRIE
-470 RRELPPW
+470 RREPPPW

-502 EVKSAWPYR
+502 EVKCAWPYR
-511 ELDRESFDWCLGFT
+511 DLDRESFDWCLGFT
-525 VHGGTSLAAYP
+525 VHGGMSLAAYP

-541 VRDESCV
+541 VRDESGW
-548 CRVANPAVA
+548 CRVAHPSVA

-609 VRVRELTAY
+609 VRVRELTAF
-618 VTKAPGSQ
+618 VTKAPGNQ

-638 LSSELADTALAL
+638 LSSELADTALELLSEADAL
-650 LDEADLLLSD
+650 L
-660 TGPSRATATTAGAS
+660 RQ
-674 RAADGSGSGPDW
+674 GPDG
-686 DPVPVVGAEEAAVS
+686 DA
-700 APGSASRLAQHPDPE
+700 ASRLKAHPEPE
-715 LRALAPLLALQAEA
+715 LRALAPLLALQAEQ
-729 SALPCARRIVF
+729 SALPCAGRIVF

-795 QSFDWPVL
+795 RPFDWPAL
-803 LEPAGPGSWRQGLL
+803 LEPCGPGSCAQGLL
-817 SQEHLVP
+817 SLHHLVP
-824 DIQQALNAT
+824 DIQEALNAT

-898 VERLQRCLARMAASA
+898 VQRLQRCLARMGAAGP
-913 QLSFTRPQRLTPF
+913 LTLTRPRRLTPF

-951 LAEMEAAMQPA
+951 LAEMEAALQPSPTSSEDEKAGRLA
-962 PAGTAGAVAPA
+962 PGAAAGASSS
-973 PGGPVGPTR
+973 PVR
-982 KRRSPRVRHP
+982 QRRSPRARRSAP
-992 AS
+992 

>member
-1 MSKVGALPPGPNVGT
+1 MAR
-16 QLKALRRARARRSL
+16 RRAGARRP
-30 VLADDGA
+30 A
-37 AAAATATGTGQPAG
+37 AGRAAPVTKRATGASQ
-51 AGAVAPVGAA
+51 
-61 QRPFSPVASAVARDA
+61 SASATDA
-76 EAWFAAQG
+76 ETWFAAQG
-84 WQPFAFQREVWAHML
+84 WQPFSFQLEVWAHMA

-117 AWFGALAVCR
+117 VWFGALAVCR
-127 AEPAIS
+127 AEPAAA
-133 GTTGPRVLWIT
+133 GAGAGAGAGGGAGATGPRVLWIT

-153 TRALQAAADG
+153 TLALQAAADG
-163 IGMGWTVEQRTGD
+163 VGMGWTVEQRTGD

-204 AMADCIA
+204 AMADSA
-211 MLGGVQVLIVDEW
+211 AVLGGVQVLIVDEW
-224 HALLGNKRGTQV
+224 HELLGNKRGTQV
-236 LLALARLRRLSPRLR
+236 LLALARLRRLNPRLR

-268 LTWDGVSV
+268 LTWGGVSV
-276 GELVSQPPGVG
+276 GEDGSRLSGVG
-287 EVPKLGGVIVRGAVP
+287 DAPEPGGVIVCGAVP

-312 QTMERFPWGGHL
+312 ATMDRFPWGGHL

-337 GSASSLVFTNTRSQA
+337 GSAASLVFTNTRSQA

-449 HALELLE
+449 QALELLE
-456 AAAAHPAAAAGRIE
+456 AAAARRAAAAGRIE
-470 RRELPPW
+470 RREPPPW

-488 LAVGPGFEPDALFE
+488 LAVGPGFEPDSLFE

-511 ELDRESFDWCLGFT
+511 DLDRESFDWCLGFT
-525 VHGGTSLAAYP
+525 VHGGASLAAYP

-541 VRDESCV
+541 VPDEAGI

-566 IVSDA
+566 IVSDT
-571 AMNVQW
+571 AMSVQW

-638 LSSELADTALAL
+638 LSSELADMALAL
-650 LDEADLLLSD
+650 LDEADALMSQPA
-660 TGPSRATATTAGAS
+660 PSVVTAS
-674 RAADGSGSGPDW
+674 S
-686 DPVPVVGAEEAAVS
+686 AVS
-700 APGSASRLAQHPDPE
+700 ADPVAASVPVASSRLAQHPDPE

-780 FSLSMNDYGFELLSR
+780 FSLSMNDHGFELLSR
-795 QSFDWPVL
+795 QRFDWPAL
-803 LEPAGPGSWRQGLL
+803 LEPAGPGSWPQGLL
-817 SQEHLVP
+817 SQEQLVP

-898 VERLQRCLARMAASA
+898 VERLQRCLARMAAA
-913 QLSFTRPQRLTPF
+913 PQLSFTRPQRLTPF
-926 AFPLMIERLRERVTT
+926 AFPLMVERLRERVTT

-951 LAEMEAAMQPA
+951 LAVMEAALAPEAAVQPT
-962 PAGTAGAVAPA
+962 PQH
-973 PGGPVGPTR
+973 R
-982 KRRSPRVRHP
+982 PRP
-992 AS
+992 

>member
-1 MSKVGALPPGPNVGT
+1 M
-16 QLKALRRARARRSL
+16 RRFN
-30 VLADDGA
+30 
-37 AAAATATGTGQPAG
+37 PA
-51 AGAVAPVGAA
+51 
-61 QRPFSPVASAVARDA
+61 
-76 EAWFAAQG
+76 
-84 WQPFAFQREVWAHML
+84 
-99 AGRSGLLHAT
+99 
-109 TGAGKTLA
+109 
-117 AWFGALAVCR
+117 
-127 AEPAIS
+127 
-133 GTTGPRVLWIT
+133 
-144 PMRALAADT
+144 
-153 TRALQAAADG
+153 
-163 IGMGWTVEQRTGD
+163 
-176 TAAAAK
+176 
-182 ARQRKTWPPALVTT
+182 
-196 PESLSLML
+196 
-204 AMADCIA
+204 
-211 MLGGVQVLIVDEW
+211 
-224 HALLGNKRGTQV
+224 
-236 LLALARLRRLSPRLR
+236 LR

-259 GNLEEACAA
+259 GNLAEACEA
-268 LTWDGVSV
+268 LAG
-276 GELVSQPPGVG
+276 P
-287 EVPKLGGVIVRGAVP
+287 GGVTVRGATP

-312 QTMERFPWGGHL
+312 ATMERFPWGGHL
-324 GLRLLD
+324 GLRLLNE
-330 QVVAELE
+330 VVAELE
-337 GSASSLVFTNTRSQA
+337 GSATSLVFTNTRSQA

-438 GRPSRI
+438 GRPSRV

-449 HALELLE
+449 QALELLE
-456 AAAAHPAAAAGRIE
+456 AAAARRAAAAGRVE
-470 RRELPPW
+470 SRQAPPW

-488 LAVGPGFEPDALFE
+488 LAVGPGFDPDALFE
-502 EVKSAWPYR
+502 EVKTAWPYR
-511 ELDRESFDWCLGFT
+511 DLDRETFDWCLGFT
-525 VHGGTSLAAYP
+525 VHGGSSLAAYP

-541 VRDESCV
+541 KRDEDGI
-548 CRVANPAVA
+548 CRVANAVVA

-571 AMNVQW
+571 AMSVQW

-588 SFIASL
+588 NFIAGL

-609 VRVRELTAY
+609 VRVRDLTAF
-618 VTKAPGSQ
+618 VTKAPGNQ

-638 LSSELADTALAL
+638 LSSELADTALDLLGEADAL
-650 LDEADLLLSD
+650 LRQ
-660 TGPSRATATTAGAS
+660 GPGGDA
-674 RAADGSGSGPDW
+674 
-686 DPVPVVGAEEAAVS
+686 
-700 APGSASRLAQHPDPE
+700 ASRLTAHPEPE
-715 LRALAPLLALQAEA
+715 LRALAPLLTLQAEQ
-729 SALPCARRIVF
+729 SALPCAGRIVF

-747 GHHLFCYPLAGR
+747 GHHLFGYPLAGR

-775 QQTGT
+775 QQPGT
-780 FSLSMNDYGFELLSR
+780 FSLAMNDYGFELLSR
-795 QSFDWPVL
+795 QPFDWPAM
-803 LEPAGPGSWRQGLL
+803 LEPAGPGSWAQGLL

-854 PGASRSARQVQASA
+854 PGAGRSARQVQASA

-898 VERLQRCLARMAASA
+898 VERLQRCLARMAQAG
-913 QLSFTRPQRLTPF
+913 QICLTRPQRFTPF
-926 AFPLMIERLRERVTT
+926 AFPLMVERLRERVTT

-951 LAEMEAAMQPA
+951 LAQMEAALRPSTPA
-962 PAGTAGAVAPA
+962 DEPPPTTPRRRKPRTA
-973 PGGPVGPTR
+973 
-982 KRRSPRVRHP
+982 
-992 AS
+992 

>member
-1 MSKVGALPPGPNVGT
+1 MSAANALPPGSNVGT
-16 QLKALRRARARRSL
+16 QLAALKRAQDRAQRAKPKAPAARR
-30 VLADDGA
+30 
-37 AAAATATGTGQPAG
+37 AG
-51 AGAVAPVGAA
+51 AGEGT
-61 QRPFSPVASAVARDA
+61 SPGASAGVAAPDA
-76 EAWFAAQG
+76 EGWFTTQG
-84 WQPFAFQREVWAHML
+84 WQPFAFQREVWAHMA

-127 AEPAIS
+127 AVPAPTR
-133 GTTGPRVLWIT
+133 GGPRVLWIT

-153 TRALQAAADG
+153 TLALQAAADG
-163 IGMGWTVEQRTGD
+163 LGMGWTVEQRTGD
-176 TAAAAK
+176 TAASTK

-204 AMADCIA
+204 ALADSEA
-211 MLGGVQVLIVDEW
+211 VLGGVQVLIVDEW
-224 HALLGNKRGTQV
+224 HELLGNKRGTQL
-236 LLALARLRRLSPRLR
+236 LLALARMRRFNPGLR

-259 GNLEEACAA
+259 GNLTEACEA
-268 LTWDGVSV
+268 LTG
-276 GELVSQPPGVG
+276 P
-287 EVPKLGGVIVRGAVP
+287 GGVTVRGATP

-312 QTMERFPWGGHL
+312 TTMERFPWGGHL
-324 GLRLLD
+324 GLRLLNE
-330 QVVAELE
+330 VVAELE
-337 GSASSLVFTNTRSQA
+337 GSAASLVFTNTRSQA

-438 GRPSRI
+438 GRPSRV

-449 HALELLE
+449 QALELLE
-456 AAAAHPAAAAGRIE
+456 AAAARRAAAAGRVE
-470 RRELPPW
+470 SRQAPPW

-488 LAVGPGFEPDALFE
+488 LAVGPGFDPDALFE
-502 EVKSAWPYR
+502 EVKTAWPYR
-511 ELDRESFDWCLGFT
+511 DLDRETFDWCLGFT
-525 VHGGTSLAAYP
+525 VHGGSSLAAYP

-541 VRDESCV
+541 KRDEDGI
-548 CRVANPAVA
+548 CRVANAAVA

-571 AMNVQW
+571 AMSVQW

-588 SFIASL
+588 SFIAGL

-609 VRVRELTAY
+609 VRVRDLTAY
-618 VTKAPGSQ
+618 VTKAPGNQ

-638 LSSELADTALAL
+638 LSSELADMALELLSEADAL
-650 LDEADLLLSD
+650 LQQGTDGD
-660 TGPSRATATTAGAS
+660 AT
-674 RAADGSGSGPDW
+674 
-686 DPVPVVGAEEAAVS
+686 
-700 APGSASRLAQHPDPE
+700 SRLAAHPEPE
-715 LRALAPLLALQAEA
+715 LRALAPLLALQAEQ
-729 SALPCARRIVF
+729 SALPCAGRIVF

-747 GHHLFCYPLAGR
+747 GHHLFAYPLAGR
-759 MVHIGLGALLA
+759 MVHIGLGAVLA

-775 QQTGT
+775 QQPGT
-780 FSLSMNDYGFELLSR
+780 FSLAMNDYGFELLSR
-795 QSFDWPVL
+795 QPFDWPAL
-803 LEPAGPGSWRQGLL
+803 LEPAGPGSWSQGLL

-854 PGASRSARQVQASA
+854 PGAGRSARQVQASA

-898 VERLQRCLARMAASA
+898 VERLQRCLARMAEAG
-913 QLSFTRPQRLTPF
+913 QICLTRPKRFTPF
-926 AFPLMIERLRERVTT
+926 AFPLMVERLRERVTT
-941 EQLNQRVLRL
+941 EQLNHRVLRL
-951 LAEMEAAMQPA
+951 LAQMEAALRPSTPA
-962 PAGTAGAVAPA
+962 DEPPPTARR
-973 PGGPVGPTR
+973 R
-982 KRRSPRVRHP
+982 KPR
-992 AS
+992 AA

>member
-1 MSKVGALPPGPNVGT
+1 VSAASALPPGPNLGT
-16 QLKALRRARARRSL
+16 QLAALRRARARR
-30 VLADDGA
+30 ATPKA
-37 AAAATATGTGQPAG
+37 AEPRRTGSSAG
-51 AGAVAPVGAA
+51 GIAC
-61 QRPFSPVASAVARDA
+61 DA
-76 EAWFAAQG
+76 EGWFANQG
-84 WQPFAFQREVWAHML
+84 WKPFDFQREVWAHMA

-127 AEPAIS
+127 AETTPA
-133 GTTGPRVLWIT
+133 GGGPRVLWIT

-153 TRALQAAADG
+153 TLALQAAADG
-163 IGMGWTVEQRTGD
+163 LGMGWTVEQRTGD
-176 TAAAAK
+176 TAAATK

-204 AMADCIA
+204 ALADSEA
-211 MLGGVQVLIVDEW
+211 VLGGVQVLIVDEW
-224 HALLGNKRGTQV
+224 HELLGNKRGTQL
-236 LLALARLRRLSPRLR
+236 LLALARMRRCNPGLR

-259 GNLEEACAA
+259 GNLAEACEA
-268 LTWDGVSV
+268 LAGADGVT
-276 GELVSQPPGVG
+276 
-287 EVPKLGGVIVRGAVP
+287 VRGALP

-312 QTMERFPWGGHL
+312 ASMERFPWGGHL
-324 GLRLLD
+324 GLRLLNE
-330 QVVAELE
+330 VVAELE
-337 GSASSLVFTNTRSQA
+337 GSAASLVFTNTRSQA

-385 EAGLKAGQLKA
+385 EAGLKAGRLKA

-438 GRPSRI
+438 GRPSRV

-449 HALELLE
+449 QALELLE
-456 AAAAHPAAAAGRIE
+456 AAAARRAAAAGRVE
-470 RRELPPW
+470 SRQAPPW

-488 LAVGPGFEPDALFE
+488 LAVGPGFDPEALFE
-502 EVKSAWPYR
+502 EVMTARPYR
-511 ELDRESFDWCLGFT
+511 DLDRETFDWCLGFT
-525 VHGGTSLAAYP
+525 LHGGSSLAAYP

-541 VRDESCV
+541 QRDEDGL
-548 CRVANPAVA
+548 CRVANAAVA

-571 AMNVQW
+571 AMSVQW

-588 SFIASL
+588 SFIAGL

-609 VRVRELTAY
+609 VRVRDLTAF
-618 VTKAPGSQ
+618 VTKAPGNQ

-638 LSSELADTALAL
+638 LSSELADMALELLSEADAL
-650 LDEADLLLSD
+650 LQQGTGSD
-660 TGPSRATATTAGAS
+660 AT
-674 RAADGSGSGPDW
+674 
-686 DPVPVVGAEEAAVS
+686 
-700 APGSASRLAQHPDPE
+700 SRLAAHPEPE
-715 LRALAPLLALQAEA
+715 LRALAPLLALQAEQ
-729 SALPCARRIVF
+729 SALPCAGRIVF

-747 GHHLFCYPLAGR
+747 GHHLFAYPLAGR

-775 QQTGT
+775 QQPGT
-780 FSLSMNDYGFELLSR
+780 FSLAMNDYGFELLSR
-795 QSFDWPVL
+795 QPFDWPSL
-803 LEPAGPGSWRQGLL
+803 LEPAGPGSWVQGLL
-817 SQEHLVP
+817 SQAHLVP

-854 PGASRSARQVQASA
+854 PGAGRSARQVQASA

-898 VERLQRCLARMAASA
+898 VERLQRCLARMGEVG
-913 QLSFTRPQRLTPF
+913 QICLTRPKRFTPF
-926 AFPLMIERLRERVTT
+926 AFPLMVERLRERVTT

-951 LAEMEAAMQPA
+951 LAQMEAALRPTIPA
-962 PAGTAGAVAPA
+962 DVPRSTAPRR
-973 PGGPVGPTR
+973 R
-982 KRRSPRVRHP
+982 KPR
-992 AS
+992 AA

>member
-1 MSKVGALPPGPNVGT
+1 MADEDTAEAGT
-16 QLKALRRARARRSL
+16 L
-30 VLADDGA
+30 VAHA
-37 AAAATATGTGQPAG
+37 QPAESAHAALKSRSSRNPKNSQNSQNSQNSGKSG
-51 AGAVAPVGAA
+51 APARIRPKAPVIA
-61 QRPFSPVASAVARDA
+61 QHA

-84 WQPFAFQREVWAHML
+84 WQPFVFQREVWAHMV

-127 AEPAIS
+127 AESAPQ
-133 GTTGPRVLWIT
+133 GCNGPRVLWIT

-153 TRALQAAADG
+153 TLALQAAADG

-176 TAAAAK
+176 TAAATK

-204 AMADCIA
+204 AMADSGA
-211 MLGGVQVLIVDEW
+211 VLGGVQVFIVDEW
-224 HALLGNKRGTQV
+224 HELLGNKRGTQV
-236 LLALARLRRLSPRLR
+236 LLALARMRRLNPRLR

-268 LTWDGVSV
+268 LTWGSAPVASADLDDPGVS
-276 GELVSQPPGVG
+276 EAATP
-287 EVPKLGGVIVRGAVP
+287 GGVIVRGAVP

-324 GLRLLD
+324 GLRLLEE
-330 QVVAELE
+330 VVAELE

-365 WAGLI
+365 WAGLL

-396 VVCTS
+396 VICTS

-456 AAAAHPAAAAGRIE
+456 AAAARRAAAAGRIE
-470 RRELPPW
+470 RREPPPW

-511 ELDRESFDWCLGFT
+511 DLDRESFDWCLGFT

-541 VRDESCV
+541 VRDEVGV

-571 AMNVQW
+571 AMSVQW

-609 VRVRELTAY
+609 VRVRELTAF
-618 VTKAPGSQ
+618 VTKAPGNQ

-650 LDEADLLLSD
+650 LDEADAMLQ
-660 TGPSRATATTAGAS
+660 GGAPGGATAQS
-674 RAADGSGSGPDW
+674 Q
-686 DPVPVVGAEEAAVS
+686 
-700 APGSASRLAQHPDPE
+700 LAQHPEPE

-729 SALPCARRIVF
+729 SALPCARRVVF

-795 QSFDWPVL
+795 RPFDWPGL
-803 LEPAGPGSWRQGLL
+803 LEPAGPSSWAQGLL
-817 SQEHLVP
+817 SLQHLVP
-824 DIQQALNAT
+824 DIQEALNAT

-898 VERLQRCLARMAASA
+898 VERLQRCLARMGAAGP
-913 QLSFTRPQRLTPF
+913 LTFTRPKRLTPF

-951 LAEMEAAMQPA
+951 LAEMEAALQPA
-962 PAGTAGAVAPA
+962 PAGQDGAAASGAG
-973 PGGPVGPTR
+973 GRVGTGR
-982 KRRSPRVRHP
+982 KRRAPRERLAAPPRSGSP
-992 AS
+992 

>member
-1 MSKVGALPPGPNVGT
+1 
-16 QLKALRRARARRSL
+16 
-30 VLADDGA
+30 
-37 AAAATATGTGQPAG
+37 
-51 AGAVAPVGAA
+51 
-61 QRPFSPVASAVARDA
+61 
-76 EAWFAAQG
+76 
-84 WQPFAFQREVWAHML
+84 
-99 AGRSGLLHAT
+99 
-109 TGAGKTLA
+109 
-117 AWFGALAVCR
+117 
-127 AEPAIS
+127 
-133 GTTGPRVLWIT
+133 
-144 PMRALAADT
+144 MRALAADT
-153 TRALQAAADG
+153 TLALQAAADG
-163 IGMGWTVEQRTGD
+163 LGMGWTVEQRTGD
-176 TAAAAK
+176 TAAAVK

-204 AMADCIA
+204 ALADSLDV
-211 MLGGVQVLIVDEW
+211 LGGVQVLIVDEW
-224 HALLGNKRGTQV
+224 HELLGNKRGTQL
-236 LLALARLRRLSPRLR
+236 LLALARMRRFHPNLR

-259 GNLEEACAA
+259 GNLAEACEA
-268 LTWDGVSV
+268 LAGPHGVT
-276 GELVSQPPGVG
+276 
-287 EVPKLGGVIVRGAVP
+287 VRGALP

-312 QTMERFPWGGHL
+312 ATMERFPWGGHL

-330 QVVAELE
+330 EVVAELE
-337 GSASSLVFTNTRSQA
+337 GSAASLVFTNTRSQA

-438 GRPSRI
+438 GRPSRV

-449 HALELLE
+449 QALELLE
-456 AAAAHPAAAAGRIE
+456 AAAARRAAAAGRVE
-470 RRELPPW
+470 SRQAPPW

-488 LAVGPGFEPDALFE
+488 LAVGPGFDPDALFE
-502 EVKSAWPYR
+502 EVKTAWPYR
-511 ELDRESFDWCLGFT
+511 DLDRETFDWCLGFT
-525 VHGGTSLAAYP
+525 VHGGSSLAAYP

-541 VRDESCV
+541 KRDEDGI
-548 CRVANPAVA
+548 CRVANAAVA

-571 AMNVQW
+571 AMSVQW

-588 SFIASL
+588 SFIAGL

-609 VRVRELTAY
+609 VRVRDLTAY

-638 LSSELADTALAL
+638 LSSELADMALEL
-650 LDEADLLLSD
+650 LSEADVLLQQGTGSD
-660 TGPSRATATTAGAS
+660 AT
-674 RAADGSGSGPDW
+674 
-686 DPVPVVGAEEAAVS
+686 
-700 APGSASRLAQHPDPE
+700 SRLAAHPEPE
-715 LRALAPLLALQAEA
+715 LRALAPLLALQAEQ
-729 SALPCARRIVF
+729 SALPCAGRIVF

-747 GHHLFCYPLAGR
+747 GHHLFAYPLAGR

-775 QQTGT
+775 QQPGT
-780 FSLSMNDYGFELLSR
+780 FSLAMNDYGFELLSR
-795 QSFDWPVL
+795 QPFDWPAL
-803 LEPAGPGSWRQGLL
+803 LEPAGPGSWAQGLL
-817 SQEHLVP
+817 SQAHLVP

-854 PGASRSARQVQASA
+854 PGAGRSARQVQASA

-898 VERLQRCLARMAASA
+898 VERLQRCLARMAQAG
-913 QLSFTRPQRLTPF
+913 QICLTHPKRFTPF
-926 AFPLMIERLRERVTT
+926 AFPLMVERLRERVTT
-941 EQLNQRVLRL
+941 EQLNQRVQRL
-951 LAEMEAAMQPA
+951 LAQMEAALRPTTPTDA
-962 PAGTAGAVAPA
+962 PPPTTPRRRRPRTA
-973 PGGPVGPTR
+973 
-982 KRRSPRVRHP
+982 
-992 AS
+992 